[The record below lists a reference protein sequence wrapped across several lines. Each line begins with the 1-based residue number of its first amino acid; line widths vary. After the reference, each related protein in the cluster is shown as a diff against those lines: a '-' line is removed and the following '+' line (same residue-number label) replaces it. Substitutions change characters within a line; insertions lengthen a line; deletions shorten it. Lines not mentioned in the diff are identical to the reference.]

1 METLDCKHCPL
12 HWTKRPIF
20 TLFPLWSEK
29 FDKIVFSNQ
38 EIQFFQSQTQI
49 SAQNL
54 VILFAQGLNF
64 DRKNCQSQNGCKTC
78 FWRRLPIN
86 SLIFSLLLVAVQ
98 THLPGMLCISEWK
111 SSHWTYWS
119 TNPLTL
125 IPKKIAMSKFSL
137 MVLCEL
143 T

>member
-38 EIQFFQSQTQI
+38 ENTIFEIQKQI
-49 SAQNL
+49 STPNL
-54 VILFAQGLNF
+54 VILFARGLNF
-64 DRKNCQSQNGCKTC
+64 EIKLPESKWLQNV
-78 FWRRLPIN
+78 FLEAFANQW
-86 SLIFSLLLVAVQ
+86 FDFFLLLVAVQ